1 MAERIKTLI
10 IKYREIIV
18 YILVGCM
25 TTAVSWIMSYI
36 LKLFLNDQI
45 VWQNAV
51 INAVS
56 WIAANAVAYPANRTW
71 VFRSRNPDILKECIG
86 FLGSRVAT
94 GLILEVG
101 LMALLVNAMHINFW
115 VSKFLVCILVT
126 VGNYVLSKL
135 VIFRRS
141 TEDDQNEQYFQHSD

>member
-18 YILVGCM
+18 YILLGCM

-56 WIAANAVAYPANRTW
+56 WFAANAVAYPANITL
-71 VFRSRNPDILKECIG
+71 FALKTRG
-86 FLGSRVAT
+86 FFGDM
-94 GLILEVG
+94 E
-101 LMALLVNAMHINFW
+101 
-115 VSKFLVCILVT
+115 
-126 VGNYVLSKL
+126 
-135 VIFRRS
+135 
-141 TEDDQNEQYFQHSD
+141 